1 MSIEWIRNFSIIAH
15 IDHGK
20 SSLADCFL
28 EWTQAVDERTKKD
41 RFLDSMDLEKER
53 GITIKAQT
61 VRLNFQYDPDYESVS
76 VEEFFKKNNKLDESF
91 MAKIQNSGTA
101 QTKAQKGVYQLNLI
115 DTPGHVDFSYE
126 VSRSLSACEG
136 ALLVVDACQGIE
148 AQTMAN
154 ALLALE
160 NNLEIIPVINKI
172 DLPSQRIEEVKRQ
185 LVDLIGVKEEEILLA
200 SAKEKIGIQEILS
213 AVVERVPAPQPVL
226 LSQDEKDEKKS
237 QVSEPVN
244 VSQNHSSQKK
254 SQVSESVKVSQDD
267 SSQKKSQVSEPVNVS
282 QDHSSQKKSQG
293 KKGQLESQ
301 VLRALIF
308 DSWFD
313 AYQGVI
319 ALCRVKQGAIKKG
332 DNIFLK
338 GTARE
343 CEVLK
348 LGVFTPFPTE
358 LPELKT
364 GEVGFVITGIKEIAD
379 MKVGDT
385 ITHSNSKSVPALE
398 GFKECLPMVYAGVF
412 PISADEFEAL
422 KKALEKLSLNDSS
435 LTFEMESSKV
445 LGFGFRCGFL
455 GLLHKEIVQERLER
469 EFELAL
475 ITTAPSVIYKTYLKN
490 GKVLHV
496 ENPSLLPDPTHI
508 DRLEEPVAFVQIHT
522 PAAYIGT
529 LLKLCEEKR
538 GIQQGIEYIS
548 SDKSIL
554 KYKVP
559 LNEMILDFHDRLKS
573 LSRGYASMDYE
584 LRGYELANLVKMDV
598 LLNGEIIDALSVIVH
613 RSQAESKGRYLVKRL
628 KELIPRQQFQVA
640 IQAAIGA
647 KIIARETLGAY
658 RKDVTAK
665 LYGGDVTRKKKLL
678 EKQKTGKKR
687 MKAIGRIEVPQKAFM
702 ALMKTDN

>member
-1 MSIEWIRNFSIIAH
+1 
-15 IDHGK
+15 
-20 SSLADCFL
+20 L
-28 EWTQAVDERTKKD
+28 EHTQAVDDRTKKD
-41 RFLDSMDLEKER
+41 RFLDSMDLERER

-61 VRLNFQYDPDYESVS
+61 VRLSFQYDPNFEGKTDS
-76 VEEFFKKNNKLDESF
+76 
-91 MAKIQNSGTA
+91 A
-101 QTKAQKGVYQLNLI
+101 TKAESKANAGEAGITKPAGRYQLNLI

-126 VSRSLSACEG
+126 VSRSLAACEG

-148 AQTMAN
+148 AQTTAN
-154 ALLALE
+154 TLLALE

-172 DLPSQRIEEVKRQ
+172 DLPSQRIKEVQQQ
-185 LVDLIGVKEEEILLA
+185 LATLIGVKQEEILLA

-213 AVVERVPAPQPVL
+213 AVVERIPPPKPPELPKKFQAEKTPAKEAQP
-226 LSQDEKDEKKS
+226 
-237 QVSEPVN
+237 
-244 VSQNHSSQKK
+244 
-254 SQVSESVKVSQDD
+254 
-267 SSQKKSQVSEPVNVS
+267 
-282 QDHSSQKKSQG
+282 
-293 KKGQLESQ
+293 
-301 VLRALIF
+301 LRALIF

-313 AYQGVI
+313 SYQGVI
-319 ALCRVKQGAIKKG
+319 ALCRVKQGSIKKG
-332 DNIFLK
+332 DKIFLK
-338 GTARE
+338 GTAKE

-348 LGVFTPFPTE
+348 LGVFTPFSTE
-358 LPELKT
+358 LEELKT

-385 ITHSNSKSVPALE
+385 ITHSTTKAVPALE
-398 GFKECLPMVYAGVF
+398 GFKESLPMVYAGIF
-412 PISADEFEAL
+412 PSSSDEFESL

-435 LTFEMESSKV
+435 LTYEMESSKV

-469 EFELAL
+469 EFELDL
-475 ITTAPSVIYKTYLKN
+475 ITSSPSVIYKTYLKN
-490 GKVLHV
+490 GDLLSL

-508 DRLEEPVAFVQIHT
+508 ERLEEPFALVQVHT
-522 PAAYIGT
+522 PSEHIGR

-538 GIQQGIEYIS
+538 GTQLGIEYIS

-554 KYKVP
+554 RYKIP
-559 LNEMILDFHDRLKS
+559 LNEMILDFHDQLKS

-584 LRGYELANLVKMDV
+584 LGGYELADLVKMDV
-598 LLNGEIIDALSVIVH
+598 LLNGEIIDALSVIIH
-613 RSQAESKGRYLVKRL
+613 RSQAQSKGRYLAKRL

-678 EKQKTGKKR
+678 EKQKSGKKR
-687 MKAIGRIEVPQKAFM
+687 MKAIGKIEVPQKAFM
-702 ALMKTDN
+702 ALMKTDH

>member
-1 MSIEWIRNFSIIAH
+1 MSLENIRNFSIIAH

-28 EWTQAVDERTKKD
+28 ELTQAVDDRTKKD
-41 RFLDSMDLEKER
+41 RFLDSMDLERER

-61 VRLNFQYDPDYESVS
+61 VRLS
-76 VEEFFKKNNKLDESF
+76 FKSENGK
-91 MAKIQNSGTA
+91 T
-101 QTKAQKGVYQLNLI
+101 YQLNLI

-154 ALLALE
+154 AMLALE

-172 DLPSQRIEEVKRQ
+172 DLPSQRVEEVKQQ
-185 LVDLIGVKEEEILLA
+185 LKDLIGVKEEEILLA
-200 SAKEKIGIQEILS
+200 SAKEKIGITEILS
-213 AVVERVPAPQPVL
+213 AVVQRVPAPKEE
-226 LSQDEKDEKKS
+226 SFNS
-237 QVSEPVN
+237 VS
-244 VSQNHSSQKK
+244 SSSLPQ
-254 SQVSESVKVSQDD
+254 ST
-267 SSQKKSQVSEPVNVS
+267 
-282 QDHSSQKKSQG
+282 
-293 KKGQLESQ
+293 
-301 VLRALIF
+301 LRALIF

-319 ALCRVKQGAIKKG
+319 ALCCIKQGSVKKG
-332 DNIFLK
+332 DLIYLK
-338 GTARE
+338 GTNRE
-343 CEVLK
+343 CEVLQ
-348 LGVFTPFPTE
+348 LGVFTPFASQ
-358 LPELKT
+358 LNELKM

-379 MKVGDT
+379 MRVGDT
-385 ITHSNSKSVPALE
+385 ITHKQTKSAPALA
-398 GFKECLPMVYAGVF
+398 GFKKAQPMVYSGIF
-412 PISADEFEAL
+412 PISSDDFEQL

-435 LTFEMESSKV
+435 LTYEMESSKV

-455 GLLHKEIVQERLER
+455 GLLHREIVQERLER
-469 EFELAL
+469 EFELEL
-475 ITTAPSVIYKTYLKN
+475 ITTAPSVIYKTHLKK
-490 GKVLHV
+490 GEILDV
-496 ENPSLLPDPTHI
+496 ENPSLLPDPTKI
-508 DRLEEPVAFVQIHT
+508 DYLEEPFSMVQIHS
-522 PAAYIGT
+522 PSEYLGG

-538 GIQQGIEYIS
+538 GVQEGIEYIS
-548 SDKSIL
+548 SDKAIV
-554 KYKVP
+554 KYKIP

-584 LRGYELANLVKMDV
+584 LIGYEQADLVKMDV

-613 RSQAESKGRYLVKRL
+613 RSQAQQKGRYLVKRL

-678 EKQKTGKKR
+678 EKQKSGKKR

-702 ALMKTDN
+702 AFMKTDD

>member
-1 MSIEWIRNFSIIAH
+1 MKNIRNFSIIAH

-28 EWTQAVDERTKKD
+28 ELTKAVDDRTKKD
-41 RFLDSMDLEKER
+41 RFLDSMDLERER

-61 VRLNFQYDPDYESVS
+61 VRLL
-76 VEEFFKKNNKLDESF
+76 FKSDKE
-91 MAKIQNSGTA
+91 
-101 QTKAQKGVYQLNLI
+101 YQLNLI

-154 ALLALE
+154 SLLALE

-172 DLPSQRIEEVKRQ
+172 DLPSQRVEEVKQQ
-185 LVDLIGVKEEEILLA
+185 LIELIGVKEEEILLA
-200 SAKEKIGIQEILS
+200 SAKEKTGIKEILN
-213 AVVERVPAPQPVL
+213 AVVERIPPPPENPL
-226 LSQDEKDEKKS
+226 PDYPS
-237 QVSEPVN
+237 
-244 VSQNHSSQKK
+244 
-254 SQVSESVKVSQDD
+254 
-267 SSQKKSQVSEPVNVS
+267 
-282 QDHSSQKKSQG
+282 G
-293 KKGQLESQ
+293 
-301 VLRALIF
+301 LRALIF

-313 AYQGVI
+313 SYQGVI
-319 ALCRVKQGAIKKG
+319 ALCRLKQGSLKKG
-332 DNIFLK
+332 DSIYLK
-338 GTARE
+338 GTQRE

-348 LGVFTPFPTE
+348 LGAFTPFVSE
-358 LPELKT
+358 LEELKT
-364 GEVGFVITGIKEIAD
+364 GEVGFVITGIKEITD
-379 MKVGDT
+379 IRVGDT
-385 ITHSNSKSVPALE
+385 ITHKDTKDIPALS
-398 GFKECLPMVYAGVF
+398 GFKKARPMVYSGIF
-412 PISADEFEAL
+412 PVISDDFEQL
-422 KKALEKLSLNDSS
+422 KKALQKLSLNDSS
-435 LTFEMESSKV
+435 LTYEVESSKV

-455 GLLHKEIVQERLER
+455 GLLHREIVQERLER
-469 EFELAL
+469 EFELKL
-475 ITTAPSVIYKTYLKN
+475 ITTAPSVIYKTYLKK
-490 GKVLHV
+490 GDILDV
-496 ENPSLLPDPTHI
+496 ENPSLLPDPTKI
-508 DRLEEPVAFVQIHT
+508 DRLEEPVALVQIHS
-522 PAAYIGT
+522 PSKYLGA

-538 GIQQGIEYIS
+538 GEQLGMEYIAN
-548 SDKSIL
+548 DKLIV
-554 KYKVP
+554 KYKIP

-584 LRGYELANLVKMDV
+584 LSGYETADLVKMDV

-613 RSQAESKGRYLVKRL
+613 KSQAQQKGRYLAKRL

-678 EKQKTGKKR
+678 EKQKAGKKR
-687 MKAIGRIEVPQKAFM
+687 MKAIGSIEVPQTAFM

>member
-1 MSIEWIRNFSIIAH
+1 MSIERIRNFSIIAH

-28 EWTQAVDERTKKD
+28 EWTQAVDERTRKD

-61 VRLNFQYDPDYESVS
+61 VRLSFEYDPNYEAVS
-76 VEEFFKKNNKLDESF
+76 VEEFLKKNKLEESLI
-91 MAKIQNSGTA
+91 AKIQNSGTA
-101 QTKAQKGVYQLNLI
+101 QVRAKKGMYQLNLI

-213 AVVERVPAPQPVL
+213 AVVEKVPAPRPVL
-226 LSQDEKDEKKS
+226 LPQDKKDKLGS
-237 QVSEPVN
+237 QVSG
-244 VSQNHSSQKK
+244 
-254 SQVSESVKVSQDD
+254 SVPLSQD
-267 SSQKKSQVSEPVNVS
+267 KK
-282 QDHSSQKKSQG
+282 DKLG
-293 KKGQLESQ
+293 SQ

-332 DNIFLK
+332 DKIFLK
-338 GTARE
+338 GTDTE

-348 LGVFTPFPTE
+348 LGVFTPFPAE
-358 LPELKT
+358 LPELNT

-522 PAAYIGT
+522 PATYIGT